1 MMARAGSMSPYAT
14 PVRDVSEP
22 PAQRRF
28 DGMCAKTAILGRVTK
43 PTNEQHGMSAGLL
56 AVFAVACGA
65 MVANLYYAQAL
76 IGLIAPDI
84 GLAPRLAG
92 LTVTLTQLG
101 YGSGLL
107 LIVSLA
113 DLVENR
119 RLALLMLAGVVV
131 SLIGVATAH
140 SAPAFLVFSYLTG
153 FCCVGAQILIPFAA
167 HMATDANRGRVVG
180 NIMGGLVTGIMLS
193 RPAASFLAASFGWR
207 AIFWLSA
214 VGMVVLGTVLFRML
228 PERRP
233 RTAMHYGQILM
244 STVSLLWRDRVI
256 RRRAAYQATLFAA
269 FHLFWTA
276 TPLFLVQRLG
286 FGQRG
291 IALFALAG
299 AGGALAAPMS
309 GRLAD
314 RGYIRAGT
322 MGAMI
327 AAIAAFFLAG
337 WSGVAGMLA
346 ALGLGAIV
354 LDGATQFNTVISQ
367 RVIYA
372 IDPAA
377 RGRITSIFMTTV
389 FVGGAIGSSVAPA
402 IFLRAGWLATMLT
415 GAVAVSLA
423 FLLFLTE

>member
-1 MMARAGSMSPYAT
+1 MRRA
-14 PVRDVSEP
+14 
-22 PAQRRF
+22 
-28 DGMCAKTAILGRVTK
+28 AIVAPVTK
-43 PTNEQHGMSAGLL
+43 PTNETHGMSPTLI

-65 MVANLYYAQAL
+65 MVANLYYAQPL
-76 IGLIAPDI
+76 IGLIAPAI

-92 LTVTLTQLG
+92 FTVTLTQLG

-119 RLALLMLAGVVV
+119 RLALVMLSGVVV
-131 SLIGVATAH
+131 SLIGVATAQ
-140 SAPAFLVFSYLTG
+140 SAPTFLVFSYLTG

-167 HMATDANRGRVVG
+167 HMATDENRGRVVG
-180 NIMGGLVTGIMLS
+180 NIMGGLVTGIMLA

-207 AIFWLSA
+207 AIFWVSA
-214 VGMVVLGTVLFRML
+214 VGMVVLGGVLFRML

-233 RTAMHYGQILM
+233 RTGLHYGQILM
-244 STVSLLWRDRVI
+244 STVSLLVREPVI
-256 RRRAAYQATLFAA
+256 RRRAAYQATLFAT

-276 TPLFLVQRLG
+276 TPLFLAQRFG

-291 IALFALAG
+291 IALVALAG
-299 AGGALAAPMS
+299 AGGALAAPIA

-322 MGAMI
+322 IGAFLS
-327 AAIAAFFLAG
+327 AIGAFLVAG
-337 WSGVAGMLA
+337 WSGAAGMLIV
-346 ALGLGAIV
+346 LGLGAIV
-354 LDGATQFNTVISQ
+354 LDGATQFNQVISQ

-372 IDPAA
+372 IAPEA

-389 FVGGAIGSSVAPA
+389 FIGGAIGSSVAPLTF
-402 IFLRAGWLATMLT
+402 IRGGWLATMLT
-415 GAVAVSLA
+415 GAAAVSAA

>member
-1 MMARAGSMSPYAT
+1 MRRA
-14 PVRDVSEP
+14 
-22 PAQRRF
+22 
-28 DGMCAKTAILGRVTK
+28 AIVAPVTK
-43 PTNEQHGMSAGLL
+43 PTNETHGMSPTLI

-65 MVANLYYAQAL
+65 MVANLYYAQPL
-76 IGLIAPDI
+76 IGLIAPAI

-92 LTVTLTQLG
+92 FTVTLTQLG

-119 RLALLMLAGVVV
+119 RLALVMLSGVVV
-131 SLIGVATAH
+131 SLIGVATAQ
-140 SAPAFLVFSYLTG
+140 SAPTFLVFSYLTG

-167 HMATDANRGRVVG
+167 HMATDENRGRVVG
-180 NIMGGLVTGIMLS
+180 NIMGGLVTGIMLA

-207 AIFWLSA
+207 AIFWVSA
-214 VGMVVLGTVLFRML
+214 VGMVVLGGVLFRML

-233 RTAMHYGQILM
+233 RTGLHYGQILM
-244 STVSLLWRDRVI
+244 STVSLLVREPVI
-256 RRRAAYQATLFAA
+256 RRRAAYQATLFAT

-276 TPLFLVQRLG
+276 TPLFLAQRFG

-299 AGGALAAPMS
+299 AGGALAAPIA

-322 MGAMI
+322 IGALLS
-327 AAIAAFFLAG
+327 AIVAFLVAG
-337 WSGVAGMLA
+337 WSGAAGMLIV
-346 ALGLGAIV
+346 LGLGAIV
-354 LDGATQFNTVISQ
+354 LDGATQFNQVISQ

-372 IDPAA
+372 IAPEA

-389 FVGGAIGSSVAPA
+389 FIGGAIGSSVAPLTF
-402 IFLRAGWLATMLT
+402 IRGGWLATMLT
-415 GAVAVSLA
+415 GAAAVSAA

>member
-1 MMARAGSMSPYAT
+1 MSPAL
-14 PVRDVSEP
+14 
-22 PAQRRF
+22 
-28 DGMCAKTAILGRVTK
+28 I
-43 PTNEQHGMSAGLL
+43 

-76 IGLIAPDI
+76 IGLIAPAI
-84 GLAPRLAG
+84 GLAPRMAG
-92 LTVTLTQLG
+92 FTVTLTQLG
-101 YGSGLL
+101 YGTGLL
-107 LIVSLA
+107 FIVSLA

-119 RLALLMLAGVVV
+119 RLALVMLSGVIV
-131 SLIGVATAH
+131 SLVGVATAH
-140 SAPAFLVFSYLTG
+140 SAPAFLLFSYLTG

-167 HMATDANRGRVVG
+167 HMATDETRGRVVG
-180 NIMGGLVTGIMLS
+180 NIMGGLVTGIMLA

-207 AIFWLSA
+207 AIFWVSA
-214 VGMVVLGTVLFRML
+214 AGMVVIGAVLTRML

-233 RTAMHYGQILM
+233 TTQLHYGQILV
-244 STVSLLWRDRVI
+244 STISLLVREPVI
-256 RRRAAYQATLFAA
+256 RRRAAYQATLFAT

-276 TPLFLVQRLG
+276 TPLFLAARFG

-299 AGGALAAPMS
+299 AGGALAAPIA

-322 MGAMI
+322 RGALI
-327 AAIAAFFLAG
+327 AAIVAFLIAG
-337 WSGVAGMLA
+337 WSGTAGILIVLA
-346 ALGLGAIV
+346 LGAIL
-354 LDGATQFNTVISQ
+354 LDGATQFNQVISQ

-372 IDPAA
+372 IAPEA

-389 FVGGAIGSSVAPA
+389 FLGGAVGSSLAPLTF
-402 IFLRAGWLATMLT
+402 IRGGWMATMLT
-415 GAVAVSLA
+415 GAAAVSVA

>member
-1 MMARAGSMSPYAT
+1 MSPAL
-14 PVRDVSEP
+14 
-22 PAQRRF
+22 
-28 DGMCAKTAILGRVTK
+28 I
-43 PTNEQHGMSAGLL
+43 

-76 IGLIAPDI
+76 IGLIAPSI
-84 GLAPRLAG
+84 GLAPRMAG
-92 LTVTLTQLG
+92 FTVTLTQLG

-119 RLALLMLAGVVV
+119 RLALVMLTGVVA

-140 SAPAFLVFSYLTG
+140 SAPVFLVFSYLTG

-167 HMATDANRGRVVG
+167 HMATDENRGRVVG

-207 AIFWLSA
+207 AIFWVSA
-214 VGMVVLGTVLFRML
+214 IGMVVLGGALFRML

-233 RTAMHYGQILM
+233 RTGMHYGQILM
-244 STVSLLWRDRVI
+244 STISLLWREPVI
-256 RRRAAYQATLFAA
+256 RRRATYQATLFST

-276 TPLFLVQRLG
+276 TPLFLAQRFGL
-286 FGQRG
+286 GQRG

-299 AGGALAAPMS
+299 AGGALAAPMA

-314 RGYIRAGT
+314 RGFIRAGT
-322 MGAMI
+322 IGALV
-327 AAIAAFFLAG
+327 AAICAFLVAG
-337 WSGVAGMLA
+337 WSGAAGL
-346 ALGLGAIV
+346 LIILTLGAIV
-354 LDGATQFNTVISQ
+354 LDGATQFNQVVSQ

-372 IDPAA
+372 IAPEA

-389 FVGGAIGSSVAPA
+389 FIGGAIGSSIAPV
-402 IFLRAGWLATMLT
+402 IFLRGGWLATMLA
-415 GAVAVSLA
+415 GAAALSLA
-423 FLLFLTE
+423 FLRFLTE

>member
-1 MMARAGSMSPYAT
+1 MSPAL
-14 PVRDVSEP
+14 
-22 PAQRRF
+22 
-28 DGMCAKTAILGRVTK
+28 I
-43 PTNEQHGMSAGLL
+43 
-56 AVFAVACGA
+56 AVFAIACGA

-76 IGLIAPDI
+76 IGLIAPAI
-84 GLAPRLAG
+84 GLAPRMAG
-92 LTVTLTQLG
+92 FTVTLTQLG

-119 RLALLMLAGVVV
+119 RLALVMLAGVVV
-131 SLIGVATAH
+131 SLIGVATAQ
-140 SAPAFLVFSYLTG
+140 SAPTFLVFSYLTG

-167 HMATDANRGRVVG
+167 HMATDENRGRVVG
-180 NIMGGLVTGIMLS
+180 NIMGGLVTGIMLA

-207 AIFWLSA
+207 AIFWVSA
-214 VGMVVLGTVLFRML
+214 VGMVVLGAVLFRML

-233 RTAMHYGQILM
+233 RTGMHYGQILL
-244 STVSLLWRDRVI
+244 STVGLLAREPVI
-256 RRRAAYQATLFAA
+256 RRRAAYQATLFAT

-276 TPLFLVQRLG
+276 TPLFLAQRFG

-299 AGGALAAPMS
+299 AGGALAAPLA

-314 RGYIRAGT
+314 RGHIRSGT
-322 MGAMI
+322 IGALV
-327 AAIAAFFLAG
+327 AAIVAFLVAG
-337 WSGVAGMLA
+337 WSGAAGMLIV
-346 ALGLGAIV
+346 LGVGAIV
-354 LDGATQFNTVISQ
+354 LDGATQFNQVISQ

-372 IDPAA
+372 IAPEA

-389 FVGGAIGSSVAPA
+389 FIGGAIGSSIAPVVF
-402 IFLRAGWLATMLT
+402 IRGGWLATMLA
-415 GAVAVSLA
+415 GAAAVTLA

>member
-1 MMARAGSMSPYAT
+1 MSPAL
-14 PVRDVSEP
+14 
-22 PAQRRF
+22 
-28 DGMCAKTAILGRVTK
+28 I
-43 PTNEQHGMSAGLL
+43 

-76 IGLIAPDI
+76 IGLIAPAI
-84 GLAPRLAG
+84 GLAPRMAG
-92 LTVTLTQLG
+92 FTVTLTQLG
-101 YGSGLL
+101 YGTGLL
-107 LIVSLA
+107 FIVSLA

-119 RLALLMLAGVVV
+119 RLALVMLSGVIV
-131 SLIGVATAH
+131 SLVGVATAH
-140 SAPAFLVFSYLTG
+140 SAPAFLLFSYLTG

-167 HMATDANRGRVVG
+167 HMATDETRGRVVG
-180 NIMGGLVTGIMLS
+180 NIMGGLVTGIMLA

-207 AIFWLSA
+207 AIFWVSA
-214 VGMVVLGTVLFRML
+214 AGMVVIGAVLTRML

-233 RTAMHYGQILM
+233 TTQLHYGQILV
-244 STVSLLWRDRVI
+244 STISLLVREPVI
-256 RRRAAYQATLFAA
+256 RRRAAYQAMLFAT

-276 TPLFLVQRLG
+276 TPLFLAARFG

-299 AGGALAAPMS
+299 AGGALAAPIA

-322 MGAMI
+322 RGALI
-327 AAIAAFFLAG
+327 AAIVAFMIAG
-337 WSGVAGMLA
+337 WSGTAGILILLA
-346 ALGLGAIV
+346 LGAIL
-354 LDGATQFNTVISQ
+354 LDGATQFNQVISQ

-372 IDPAA
+372 IAPEA

-389 FVGGAIGSSVAPA
+389 FLGGAVGSSLAPLTF
-402 IFLRAGWLATMLT
+402 IRGGWMVTMLT
-415 GAVAVSLA
+415 GAAAVSVA

>member
-1 MMARAGSMSPYAT
+1 MSPAL
-14 PVRDVSEP
+14 
-22 PAQRRF
+22 
-28 DGMCAKTAILGRVTK
+28 I
-43 PTNEQHGMSAGLL
+43 

-76 IGLIAPDI
+76 IGLIAPAI

-101 YGSGLL
+101 YGAGLL

-119 RLALLMLAGVVV
+119 RLALTMLGGVIL
-131 SLIGVATAH
+131 SLVGVATSQ
-140 SAPAFLVFSYLTG
+140 SAPTFLAFSFLTG

-167 HMATDANRGRVVG
+167 HMATDATRGRVVG

-193 RPAASFLAASFGWR
+193 RPAASFLAANFGWR
-207 AIFWLSA
+207 AIFWVSA
-214 VGMVVLGTVLFRML
+214 AAMVVLGVVLYRML

-233 RTAMHYGQILM
+233 TTRMHYGQILA
-244 STVSLLWRDRVI
+244 STLKLLVHERVI
-256 RRRAAYQATLFAA
+256 RRRAAYQSILFAT

-276 TPLFLVQRLG
+276 APLFLAQRFG

-299 AGGALAAPMS
+299 AGGALAAPIA

-314 RGYIRAGT
+314 RGHIRAGT
-322 MGAMI
+322 MGALLT
-327 AAIAAFFLAG
+327 AIAAFLMAG
-337 WSGVAGMLA
+337 WTGVAGLLLALA
-346 ALGLGAIV
+346 ASAIV
-354 LDGATQFNTVISQ
+354 LDGATQFNQVVSQ
-367 RVIYA
+367 RVIYSIA
-372 IDPAA
+372 PEA
-377 RGRITSIFMTTV
+377 RGRITSVFMTTV
-389 FVGGAIGSSVAPA
+389 FLGGAIGSSLAPLT
-402 IFLRAGWLATMLT
+402 FLRGGWMATMLT
-415 GAVAVSLA
+415 GAAAISVA